1 MTAYLSTKLEGGGN
15 VETSIWNRKVFKPV
29 WLDLAGPNTGATK
42 AKLQEEYGTRAKGV
56 EKLRINLSTAYGLVL
71 RKCKD
76 YLQSRIKGQDKWET
90 MPNERDLLR
99 LLKSVKSL
107 SHKYNK
113 DTEYHHVV
121 YHTLLSR
128 LLIFRQWDYSNSDY
142 KRRFKEQIKVYNG
155 GFLFGNVPGDTAQE
169 ITMSG
174 LNSENEG
181 DVEKA
186 QISARGK

>member
-1 MTAYLSTKLEGGGN
+1 M
-15 VETSIWNRKVFKPV
+15 
-29 WLDLAGPNTGATK
+29 
-42 AKLQEEYGTRAKGV
+42 
-56 EKLRINLSTAYGLVL
+56 
-71 RKCKD
+71 
-76 YLQSRIKGQDKWET
+76 
-90 MPNERDLLR
+90 
-99 LLKSVKSL
+99 

-121 YHTLLSR
+121 YHTILSR
-128 LLIFRQWDYSNSDY
+128 LLIFRQWDYSNSEY